1 MASDPDLD
9 FQTVIYLTLD
19 AALSCNVEVHPPHD
33 LPMPF
38 VRIGESVLTDHVIG
52 HEIRVDIHTFSTTEG
67 SHEAKGIMHAIRTA
81 LHEQPFSRNDWV
93 FTCCREEDARMF
105 FDGDEEEWHGVQT
118 YRVLASPA
126 V

>member
-9 FQTVIYLTLD
+9 FQTILNSTLD
-19 AALSCNVEVHPPHD
+19 AALSCDVEVQPPHD
-33 LPMPF
+33 KQTPF
-38 VRIGESVLTDHVIG
+38 VRIGEGALVDHVIG
-52 HEIRVDIHTFSTTEG
+52 HEIRVDIHTFSTAEG

-81 LHEQPFSRNDWV
+81 LHEQPFSGGDWI
-93 FTCCREEDARMF
+93 FTCCREEDARTF
-105 FDGDEEEWHGVQT
+105 YDPDEEEWHGVQT